1 MGKNNAKNIFEVL
14 LRVAE
19 SVGNIK
25 SAHLYSAD
33 FISVDGETDEG
44 KTFSITFREENKN
57 D

>member
-1 MGKNNAKNIFEVL
+1 MEKNNAKNVFEVL

-25 SAHLYSAD
+25 SAHLYNAD
-33 FISVDGETDEG
+33 FITIEGVNDEG